1 MKIIIGNN
9 FINKPL
15 TTTINRYLVVQLY
28 HTQLHINF
36 AFTMDSS
43 NVPNAT
49 TPLGFAQEVI
59 M

>member
-15 TTTINRYLVVQLY
+15 TATINRYLVVQLC

-36 AFTMDSS
+36 TFTMDSS
-43 NVPNAT
+43 NVPNTT
-49 TPLGFAQEVI
+49 TPLGFAQQVI
-59 M
+59 I